1 MRDGIEPRRASRLG
15 VLAGVG
21 AGLVLTLAACGREA
35 AQSPGGANADA
46 AVAVVDGQTI
56 WASDVRREAVSQG
69 VIGEGEAL
77 DPSSELFRRM
87 LDEVLDQKLLA
98 AEANRRGVASDPQVR
113 LRLAAARDRIL
124 GDVLV
129 QKMVEQAVN
138 DQAIR
143 GLYEEQRKL
152 AKPAESFHARQIVT
166 ASQPEAD
173 AVRKL
178 LAAGAAFEALATERS
193 IDAATRFNG
202 GDLGYFTL
210 DVMPEAYGAALKTAR
225 AGDIVGPFKTDAG
238 WAILRVE
245 DRRPGQPM
253 TLDEARPRIVRFLTY
268 DQVRDLLQKLRAK
281 ARIQM
286 LAAAPAQAD
295 PSGKPAQPARK

>member
-1 MRDGIEPRRASRLG
+1 MRDGIEPWRASRLG

-138 DQAIR
+138 DEAIR

-286 LAAAPAQAD
+286 LAPAQAD